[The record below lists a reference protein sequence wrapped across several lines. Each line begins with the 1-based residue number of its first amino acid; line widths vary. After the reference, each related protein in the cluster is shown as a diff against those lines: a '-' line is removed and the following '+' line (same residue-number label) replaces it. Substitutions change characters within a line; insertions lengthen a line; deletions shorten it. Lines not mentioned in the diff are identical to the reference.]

1 MEKSTQGKMV
11 GAAVVLGL
19 SVGIGTDLAL
29 AEEAAQITAK
39 STSTSPQ
46 VFKFAVDNKKPGQ
59 PTAAKFDGIDGESND
74 ARGKQPTPNNNKVT
88 FEDVLVSS
96 AKGEA
101 TPPGD
106 AKGAMDPNAQP
117 RGEKIG
123 AKPRSNAKRMHKP

>member
-1 MEKSTQGKMV
+1 MEKSKQGKLV

-19 SVGIGTDLAL
+19 SVGIGTDLTF

-59 PTAAKFDGIDGESND
+59 PTAAKYDGIDGESND
-74 ARGKQPTPNNNKVT
+74 ARSKQPTPNNYKVT

-96 AKGEA
+96 AKGETVPA
-101 TPPGD
+101 GEAQG
-106 AKGAMDPNAQP
+106 AKDPNVQP
-117 RGEKIG
+117 RGEKIPDR
-123 AKPRSNAKRMHKP
+123 PRNKAKRMHKP